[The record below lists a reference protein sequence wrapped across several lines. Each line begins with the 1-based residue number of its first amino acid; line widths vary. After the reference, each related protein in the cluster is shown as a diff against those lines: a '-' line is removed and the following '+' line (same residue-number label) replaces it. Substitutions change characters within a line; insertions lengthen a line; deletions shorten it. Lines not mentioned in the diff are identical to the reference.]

1 MREFFTSILCFVLMA
16 LTVPSWAAQSGLD
29 SADEMSRI
37 WNQEP
42 IYESGV
48 YEREGFLF
56 SVICLENP
64 NKAESRNR
72 SLAASRSSQQLYR
85 YALEHL
91 YVVSDQRDLK
101 LLKYIPGQLKVEGHV
116 NFSSTVNGAY
126 VYVFATKAQ
135 NVQISVQKIQFDKLV
150 KNELH
155 LLIENPKNYIRV
167 FEELKIQSL
176 KQLAQA
182 DAGQGCIVEIIE
194 PYATVADGID
204 YFKAHHSTYPLVTVS
219 KESFCPVSEFNTPI
233 LKAICRAGGVVLF
246 DSALS
251 DSTPQVMPEVLKRFQ
266 SGKELQLT
274 IYLLESAAER
284 TPRNAQVWEY
294 LEAAYRANKEPAKA
308 RMATNVW
315 FLLDRTK
322 RAESIKKVLQYEDS
336 VESKDF
342 LTYLSDK
349 GL

>member
-1 MREFFTSILCFVLMA
+1 MREFFTFIFCFVLM
-16 LTVPSWAAQSGLD
+16 VMNGSCWAAQSGLEI
-29 SADEMSRI
+29 ANEMSRI

-48 YEREGFLF
+48 YERQGFLF

-64 NKAESRNR
+64 NRSESRNR

-101 LLKYIPGQLKVEGHV
+101 LLKYIPGQLTVDGNV
-116 NFSSTVNGAY
+116 IFGSTVNGVY
-126 VYVFATKAQ
+126 VYVFATKEQ
-135 NVQISVQKIQFDKLV
+135 NVQMSVQKIQFDKLV
-150 KNELH
+150 KNELQ
-155 LLIENPKNYIRV
+155 LLIENPKNYIRL
-167 FEELKIQSL
+167 FDELKIPSL

-182 DAGQGCIVEIIE
+182 DAGQGCVVEIIE

-204 YFKAHHSTYPLVTVS
+204 YFKTHQSTYPLATVS

-294 LEAAYRANKEPAKA
+294 LEAAYRANKEPEKA

-322 RAESIKKVLQYEDS
+322 RVESIKKVLQYEEG